1 MDKSKNKVRRFGI
14 QLKLSVLIGLLLLIV
29 CVLMGLNVYS
39 RVEEGM
45 IDMGAQEAEMA
56 AKMAVSVIDGDEL
69 STIRAGSGLSK
80 EYQNTLKSLRKIQ
93 ETCGIAYIYTLY
105 TDDKVTLHYGV
116 DTDVS
121 DDGHVHPGEVFEY
134 EYSQYE
140 SVFNGETYVEK
151 YIDHT
156 EDGDLISAYLPVYNS
171 KGAVVGILGCDYD
184 AQFVQSELNK
194 VRRSIILITAIC
206 LIVSF
211 VVMNIVISSI
221 MRSLK
226 KVNSKIYDIVHN
238 EGDLTQKLDIHS
250 GDEMELI
257 AVNVN
262 KLLEHIREIM
272 LNISHNS
279 TQLGESTVTVV
290 QSLASAKDSIAD
302 VSATMEE
309 MSAAMEETSSSLCQ
323 VNEAVTSIEDTV
335 ISIAKRASDESAG
348 AYDTSRRVMEIYNR
362 AESERDDAKKQAK
375 EMSQSVNE
383 KIESSKAVEKIDA
396 LTDEILNITD
406 QTSLLALNASIEAAR
421 AGEAGR
427 GFAVVAGEIGSL
439 ASNSAKAAEEIQKV
453 SQEVIEAVNALAD
466 EAENMI
472 KFMNDTA
479 MAGYEKLLS
488 NSKSYQNDVEHL
500 SNTMQEFSAGSDE
513 LRNTI
518 SSIKDSVEAVNLA
531 VEESAKGIVNVTE
544 VASDMTERMRM
555 INEEA
560 DANEKV
566 AEQLSL
572 EVGKFK
578 L

>member
-1 MDKSKNKVRRFGI
+1 MDKSKNKVRRFGV

-29 CVLMGLNVYS
+29 CVVIGLNLYS
-39 RVEEGM
+39 RVKAGM
-45 IDMGAQEAEMA
+45 IDMGVQEAEMA
-56 AKMAVSVIDGDEL
+56 ARVACSVVDGDEL
-69 STIRAGSGLSK
+69 SSIRAGSEGSQQYKNILA
-80 EYQNTLKSLRKIQ
+80 SLREIQ
-93 ETCGIAYIYTLY
+93 ETCGITFIYTLY
-105 TDDKVTLHYGV
+105 TDDNVTLHYGV
-116 DTDVS
+116 DTDTS
-121 DDGHVHPGEVFEY
+121 AGHRNPGDMY
-134 EYSQYE
+134 KYSYSQYE
-140 SVFNGETYVEK
+140 SIFKGENYVQR

-156 EDGDLISAYLPVYNS
+156 EDGDLISAYMPIYNS
-171 KGAVVGILGCDYD
+171 KGAVVGVLGCDYD
-184 AQFVQSELNK
+184 ADYVQSKLNS
-194 VRRSIILITAIC
+194 VRNSIIWIAAIC
-206 LIVSF
+206 LIISF
-211 VVMNIVISSI
+211 VVLNLVISSI

-257 AVNVN
+257 AGNVN
-262 KLLEHIREIM
+262 TLLEHIRGIM
-272 LNISHNS
+272 LNISRNS
-279 TQLGESTVTVV
+279 TQLGESTGTVV
-290 QSLASAKDSIAD
+290 QSLVSAKDSIAD

-309 MSAAMEETSSSLCQ
+309 MSAAMEETNSSLCQ
-323 VNEAVTSIEDTV
+323 VNESVTSIEDTV
-335 ISIAKRASDESAG
+335 ISIANRASDESAG
-348 AYDTSRRVMEIYNR
+348 AYDTSRRVVEIYNK
-362 AESERDDAKKQAK
+362 AEKERDDAKKQARD
-375 EMSQSVNE
+375 MSQSVNE

-396 LTDEILNITD
+396 LTGEILNITD

-439 ASNSAKAAEEIQKV
+439 AANSAKAAEEIQKV

-500 SNTMQEFSAGSDE
+500 SSTMQEFAAGSEE
-513 LRNTI
+513 LRDTI
-518 SSIKDSVEAVNLA
+518 SNIKEAVGAVNIA
-531 VEESAKGIVNVTE
+531 VEESTKGIVNVTE